1 MTDRYAIVGR
11 WYADPTRAI
20 DQDQELCDVI
30 VPMVEG
36 RPGLVAG
43 YWTRDPESGRTHA
56 TILFD
61 DQAAARAFKATLDA
75 GRQRAATL
83 GVINDYLIIAD
94 VITEAHPHQTLD

>member
-1 MTDRYAIVGR
+1 VLGCGR
-11 WYADPTRAI
+11 AGAGSSRWPAGPRS
-20 DQDQELCDVI
+20 
-30 VPMVEG
+30 G
-36 RPGLVAG
+36 FVAG

-61 DQAAARAFKATLDA
+61 DQAAAPAVKATLDS

-83 GVINDYLIIAD
+83 GITNYYLILAD